1 MCEDHVVEDVE
12 PLPTGRRRK
21 LWEIRHDLHCAILGT
36 CLSYA
41 ELEKVGRKAGFVPT
55 EEATEYDVHTCLVK
69 RSAEPGT
76 LSRLLHKLLDRK
88 YRSAIDAFRSVT
100 GEADLAAMWDQALRG
115 GDIPGSYWAVVSHP
129 LVTEKLLIRTF
140 GDVHMLSHIA
150 GAANRADIRRL
161 KEVQA
166 ENRSLSEQLA
176 GLRRRLAAQQEAHG
190 RAAKRHAEEMK
201 TVSRRLKAAE
211 TAETRIAGLEA
222 QLADYESGDAHRRLQ
237 SENASLKAEA
247 EDARLACG
255 RERRRCADLKREL
268 GQVQQAREES
278 ADQVRQLHAECEALE
293 AVVASGN
300 HREAVRSAPDMPALD
315 LDGRHIAYVGGLT
328 GSVGRFRTLTEN
340 LNGRF
345 IHHDGGVEDNSAGL
359 GRVLNQADVVLCP
372 VDCVS
377 HGACLRA
384 KRFCKQTAKTFVPLR
399 SAGLS
404 SFVAG
409 LQEVVGQNGRTH

>member
-1 MCEDHVVEDVE
+1 MCEDHIVEDVE

-55 EEATEYDVHTCLVK
+55 AEATEYDVHTCLVK
-69 RSAEPGT
+69 RSTERGT

-88 YRSAIDAFRSVT
+88 YRSVIEACRSVKE
-100 GEADLAAMWDQALRG
+100 EAGLEAMWTRALRD
-115 GDIPGSYWAVVSHP
+115 GDIPGTYWALVSHP
-129 LVTEKLLIRTF
+129 LATEKLLIRTF

-161 KEVQA
+161 KEFQA

-176 GLRRRLAAQQEAHG
+176 GLRRRLAAQQDEHQQATENHSQELQ
-190 RAAKRHAEEMK
+190 AMA
-201 TVSRRLKAAE
+201 RRLQAVK
-211 TAETRIAGLEA
+211 TAETRIHALEA
-222 QLADYESGDAHRRLQ
+222 RLAEYENGEAHRRLQ
-237 SENASLKAEA
+237 GENASLKAES
-247 EDARLACG
+247 EDARLACE
-255 RERRRCADLKREL
+255 RERRHCADLKREL
-268 GQVQQAREES
+268 AQVQQAREKS
-278 ADQVRQLHAECEALE
+278 ADQVRQLRAECQALE
-293 AVVASGN
+293 AVVASGV
-300 HREAVRSAPDMPALD
+300 HQEAVRTASDMSALD

-328 GSVGRFRTLTEN
+328 GSVGKFRTLTEN

-345 IHHDGGVEDNSAGL
+345 IHHDGGLEDNSAGL

-384 KRFCKQTAKTFVPLR
+384 KRFCKQRAKTFVPLR

-409 LQEVVGQNGRTH
+409 LQEAVGQNGRTH

>member
-1 MCEDHVVEDVE
+1 MCEGHVVEDVE

-41 ELEKVGRKAGFVPT
+41 ELEKVGRKAGFVLT

-69 RSAEPGT
+69 HSAEPGT

-88 YRSAIDAFRSVT
+88 YRSAIDACRSVNE
-100 GEADLAAMWDQALRG
+100 EADLEAIWTRALRD
-115 GDIPGSYWAVVSHP
+115 GDIPSTYWTLVSHP
-129 LVTEKLLIRTF
+129 LATDKLLIRTF

-166 ENRSLSEQLA
+166 ENRSLSKQLA
-176 GLRRRLAAQQEAHG
+176 GLRRRLAAQQDEHQQ
-190 RAAKRHAEEMK
+190 AAENHAQDLQAMA
-201 TVSRRLKAAE
+201 RRLRAAE
-211 TAETRIAGLEA
+211 TAETRIATLEA
-222 QLADYESGDAHRRLQ
+222 RLADYESGDAHRRLQ
-237 SENASLKAEA
+237 SENASLKAES
-247 EDARLACG
+247 EDARLACE
-255 RERRRCADLKREL
+255 RERRRSADLKREL
-268 GQVQQAREES
+268 GQVRQAREES
-278 ADQVRQLHAECEALE
+278 ADQVRQLRAECEALE

-328 GSVGRFRTLTEN
+328 GSVGKFRTLTEN

-345 IHHDGGVEDNSAGL
+345 SHHDGGLERNSTGL
-359 GRVLNQADVVLCP
+359 SRILGQADVVLCP

-409 LQEVVGQNGRTH
+409 LQEAVGQNGRTH

>member
-1 MCEDHVVEDVE
+1 MCEDHIVEDVE
-12 PLPTGRRRK
+12 PLPTGRRLK

-41 ELEKVGRKAGFVPT
+41 ELVKVGRKAGFVPT

-69 RSAEPGT
+69 HSAEVGP

-88 YRSAIDAFRSVT
+88 YRSAIDACRSVL
-100 GEADLAAMWDQALRG
+100 EESDLAAMWTGALRG
-115 GDIPGSYWAVVSHP
+115 GDIPGTYWALVSHP
-129 LVTEKLLIRTF
+129 LATEKLLIRTF

-176 GLRRRLAAQQEAHG
+176 GARRRMAAQQDEHRQSAESHAIEIQSMA
-190 RAAKRHAEEMK
+190 RRLQAAK
-201 TVSRRLKAAE
+201 
-211 TAETRIAGLEA
+211 TAETRIAALEGR
-222 QLADYESGDAHRRLQ
+222 LAEYENGEAHRRLQ
-237 SENASLKAEA
+237 SESAALNEKL
-247 EDARLACG
+247 EDARRAGERESQRRTELEQQLA
-255 RERRRCADLKREL
+255 L
-268 GQVQQAREES
+268 VQQAEEEA
-278 ADQVRQLHAECEALE
+278 ADQAQQLRAECAALE
-293 AVVASGN
+293 AII
-300 HREAVRSAPDMPALD
+300 EAGVHQTSVRSVPDIPALD

-328 GSVGRFRTLTEN
+328 GSVGKFRSLTEN

-409 LQEVVGQNGRTH
+409 LQEAVGQNGRTH

>member
-88 YRSAIDAFRSVT
+88 YRSAIDAFRSVKE
-100 GEADLAAMWDQALRG
+100 EADLAARWDQALRG
-115 GDIPGSYWAVVSHP
+115 GDIPGSYWALVSHP

-176 GLRRRLAAQQEAHG
+176 GLRRRLAAQQDEHQQ
-190 RAAKRHAEEMK
+190 AAESHKQDLQAMA
-201 TVSRRLKAAE
+201 RRLKAAE

-222 QLADYESGDAHRRLQ
+222 RLADYENGDVHRRLQ
-237 SENASLKAEA
+237 GENASLKAES
-247 EDARLACG
+247 EDARFACD
-255 RERRRCADLKREL
+255 RERRRCAELGREL
-268 GQVQQAREES
+268 AQAQKALEET
-278 ADQVRQLHAECEALE
+278 ADQLRQLRAECAALE
-293 AVVASGN
+293 TIVESGV
-300 HREAVRSAPDMPALD
+300 HREAVRSTSDLSALD

-328 GSVGRFRTLTEN
+328 GSVGKFRTLTEN

-384 KRFCKQTAKTFVPLR
+384 KRFCKQTAKTFVPPR

-409 LQEVVGQNGRTH
+409 LQEAVGQNGVTH

>member
-1 MCEDHVVEDVE
+1 MCEDLVMEDVE
-12 PLPTGRRRK
+12 PLTTGRRRK

-41 ELEKVGRKAGFVPT
+41 ELAKVGRKAGFVRA
-55 EEATEYDVHTCLVK
+55 EGATEYDVHNCLVK
-69 RSAEPGT
+69 HSAEPGT

-88 YRSAIDAFRSVT
+88 YRSAIDACRSVKE
-100 GEADLAAMWDQALRG
+100 EADLTAMWVQALRD
-115 GDIPGSYWAVVSHP
+115 GDIPGSYWALVSHP
-129 LVTEKLLIRTF
+129 LATEKLLIRTF

-176 GLRRRLAAQQEAHG
+176 GLRRRLAAQQDEHG
-190 RAAKRHAEEMK
+190 REAERHAEDMQA
-201 TVSRRLKAAE
+201 VSRRLKAAE
-211 TAETRIAGLEA
+211 MAETRIAALEVR
-222 QLADYESGDAHRRLQ
+222 LAEFENGDAHRRLQ
-237 SENASLKAEA
+237 SENASLRAKS
-247 EDARLACG
+247 EDARHACE
-255 RERRRCADLKREL
+255 RERERCADLEREL
-268 GQVQQAREES
+268 TQVRQTQEQTAE
-278 ADQVRQLHAECEALE
+278 QVRQLRAECAALE
-293 AVVASGN
+293 AVVEAGA
-300 HREAVRSAPDMPALD
+300 HHEAVRGAQDMPALD
-315 LDGRHIAYVGGLT
+315 LDGRQIAYVGGLT
-328 GSVGRFRTLTEN
+328 GSVGKFRTLTEN

-345 IHHDGGVEDNSAGL
+345 IHHDGGLENNSAGL

-409 LQEVVGQNGRTH
+409 LQEAVGQNGKTH

>member
-36 CLSYA
+36 CLSFA
-41 ELEKVGRKAGFVPT
+41 ELEKVGRKAGFARA
-55 EEATEYDVHTCLVK
+55 EGATEYDVHTFLVK
-69 RSAEPGT
+69 HSAEPGT

-88 YRSAIDAFRSVT
+88 YRSAIDACRSVKE
-100 GEADLAAMWDQALRG
+100 EADLAAMWARALRG
-115 GDIPGSYWAVVSHP
+115 GDIPGSYWALVSHP
-129 LVTEKLLIRTF
+129 LASDALLIRSF

-176 GLRRRLAAQQEAHG
+176 GLRRRMAAQQDEHQQ
-190 RAAKRHAEEMK
+190 AAENHAQDIQAMA
-201 TVSRRLKAAE
+201 RRLQAVK
-211 TAETRIAGLEA
+211 TAETRITGLEVR
-222 QLADYESGDAHRRLQ
+222 LAEFESGDAHRRLQ
-237 SENASLKAEA
+237 GEIASFKAES
-247 EDARLACG
+247 EDSRHACE
-255 RERRRCADLKREL
+255 RERQRCADLEREL
-268 GQVQQAREES
+268 TQAHEAQEKT
-278 ADQVRQLHAECEALE
+278 ADQVRQLRAECAALE
-293 AVVASGN
+293 AVVEAGA
-300 HREAVRSAPDMPALD
+300 HHEAVRGAQDMPALD

-328 GSVGRFRTLTEN
+328 GSVGKFRTLTEN

-345 IHHDGGVEDNSAGL
+345 IHHDGGLENNSAGL

-409 LQEVVGQNGRTH
+409 LQEAVGQSGRTH

>member
-1 MCEDHVVEDVE
+1 MCGDHRVENVE
-12 PLPTGRRRK
+12 SPATGRRRK

-55 EEATEYDVHTCLVK
+55 AEATEYDVHTCLVK
-69 RSAEPGT
+69 HSAEPGT

-88 YRSAIDAFRSVT
+88 YRSAIEACRSVKE
-100 GEADLAAMWDQALRG
+100 EADLEAMWTRAMRD
-115 GDIPGSYWAVVSHP
+115 GDIPGSYWALVSHP
-129 LVTEKLLIRTF
+129 LAAEKLLIRTF

-150 GAANRADIRRL
+150 GAANRADIRRQ

-176 GLRRRLAAQQEAHG
+176 GLRRRMAAQQEAHG
-190 RAAKRHAEEMK
+190 RAAERHAEEMQA
-201 TVSRRLKAAE
+201 VSRRLKAAE

-222 QLADYESGDAHRRLQ
+222 QLADCESGDAHRRLQ
-237 SENASLKAEA
+237 SENAALKAKS
-247 EDARLACG
+247 EDSRHACE
-255 RERRRCADLKREL
+255 RERQRCLDLEREL
-268 GQVQQAREES
+268 TQVRQAQEES
-278 ADQVRQLHAECEALE
+278 ADRVRQLRAECEALE
-293 AVVASGN
+293 AVVASN
-300 HREAVRSAPDMPALD
+300 DHREAVRSAPDMPALD
-315 LDGRHIAYVGGLT
+315 LDGRHIVYVGGLT
-328 GSVGRFRTLTEN
+328 GSVSKFRTLTEN

-345 IHHDGGVEDNSAGL
+345 IHHDGGLEDNSAGL

-377 HGACLRA
+377 HGACVRA

-404 SFVAG
+404 SYVAG
-409 LQEVVGQNGRTH
+409 LKEVVGQNGTPH